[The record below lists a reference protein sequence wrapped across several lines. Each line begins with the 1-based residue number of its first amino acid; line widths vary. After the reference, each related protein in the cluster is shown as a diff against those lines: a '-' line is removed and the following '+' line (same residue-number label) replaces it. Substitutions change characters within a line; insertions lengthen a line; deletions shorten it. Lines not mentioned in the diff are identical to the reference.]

1 MVTGH
6 ARKAPKC
13 MREVVGTRQ
22 LQVQKELK
30 EFVGSNREKVLSA
43 ASVVQSENNTPAV
56 ILFYCLASR
65 LGHGLQAGPS
75 EQ

>member
-30 EFVGSNREKVLSA
+30 EFVGSKREKVLSA
-43 ASVVQSENNTPAV
+43 ASENNTPAV
-56 ILFYCLASR
+56 ILFCCLASR